1 MNAFIVDCNATQKWT
16 NAETVIDT
24 RLFPH
29 YQNSNGAKDE
39 SVREKYHKYFI
50 LQKKSVFS
58 LSFSLVTFVSLIH
71 TRLMV
76 RKKYNLISIDAF
88 CTRKKKHINIFSL
101 RFLCSHSALCF
112 DVTLYWQTTTLVIG
126 FFFLYRQNTKPIF
139 NMKIQLNDDD
149 KSRKKI
155 VIDEIVEKK
164 KNERDN
170 ASACARW
177 FLSRENSI
185 FSKLVSCRT
194 RCTFLFIENWKFS
207 FFLSLERCHK
217 MCAMS

>member
-58 LSFSLVTFVSLIH
+58 LSFSLVTFISLIH
-71 TRLMV
+71 TCLMV

-88 CTRKKKHINIFSL
+88 CTRKKKTYKYFFASFSL
-101 RFLCSHSALCF
+101 FTFGSLLRCHFVL
-112 DVTLYWQTTTLVIG
+112 T
-126 FFFLYRQNTKPIF
+126 
-139 NMKIQLNDDD
+139 DDD
-149 KSRKKI
+149 
-155 VIDEIVEKK
+155 
-164 KNERDN
+164 
-170 ASACARW
+170 ACDRI
-177 FLSRENSI
+177 FFPLSSKHETHFQHENSI
-185 FSKLVSCRT
+185 
-194 RCTFLFIENWKFS
+194 
-207 FFLSLERCHK
+207 ERRRQE
-217 MCAMS
+217 